1 VTNASYTVTVKRII
15 RDDQNGLL
23 LSWYILRG
31 LAICAGILEILFA
44 LVSFISIIFIP
55 MAAFFINGA
64 KDSFRFA
71 RGERGVKCPNC
82 SKKNMVKAGQQQTF
96 NCRKCKEHV
105 EIEWVDLRPKKDTA
119 DEKPSA

>member
-1 VTNASYTVTVKRII
+1 MSYTVTVKRFI
-15 RDDQNGLL
+15 REDQNGLL
-23 LSWYILRG
+23 LTWYLLRG
-31 LAICAGILEILFA
+31 GALIIGILEILFA
-44 LVSFISIIFIP
+44 LISFITIIFIP

-82 SKKNMVKAGQQQTF
+82 SKKNMVKAGEQQTF
-96 NCRKCKEHV
+96 HCRKCKEHV
-105 EIEWVDLRPKKDTA
+105 EIEWIDWRPKKAET